1 MKNPRYYLD
10 ATNKQNVW
18 VAHTGGGS
26 QVITELVCVATS
38 TEHAVNILNALTKT
52 KVVELGSYTNEELAE
67 IRQG

>member
-26 QVITELVCVATS
+26 QVFTELLCVATS